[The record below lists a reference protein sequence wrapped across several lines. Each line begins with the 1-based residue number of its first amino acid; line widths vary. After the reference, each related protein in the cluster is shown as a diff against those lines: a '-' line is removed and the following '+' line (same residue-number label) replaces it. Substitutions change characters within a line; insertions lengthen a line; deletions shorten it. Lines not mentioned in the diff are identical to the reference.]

1 MSIDQEVLPEGR
13 AVAAQVIASLR
24 NDVGVDLQPI
34 FEDEH
39 LAAHEKIRRARTAL
53 FHALCV
59 RGGFDEQSFD
69 MAAVDVEPNLFIE
82 WREAG
87 RVSQLTG
94 PAVLQYV
101 STLTS
106 RMEQMA
112 KASGPDSLA
121 KMIAEAGLAS
131 VGVSMMG
138 ETYAFLR
145 GGQALQAALRL
156 GIGRIGMA
164 SAVGAVVMVLAVL
177 IYWFNEI
184 NPKKLLGVIIN
195 ATSSALVVKNWRAG
209 VDGGRGSNLFMAHGT
224 MKSFMQDYQSGD
236 LSKVIQI
243 NARFE
248 VSDRERICSAG
259 LFFADKNFGS
269 YGSEG
274 IMVLSATDDA
284 FHLAHMFAVPYHKDN
299 GTNVAFCG
307 RDLTDLEWLFR
318 ELYNQRGT
326 RRQTYAGPYH
336 ASSTVNDARGGTV
349 GCIAY
354 VGANN

>member
-1 MSIDQEVLPEGR
+1 MSIDQ
-13 AVAAQVIASLR
+13 VITSLR
-24 NDVGVDLQPI
+24 DDVGVDLSLI
-34 FEDEH
+34 FNDEN
-39 LAAHEKIRRARTAL
+39 LSAHEKIRRARTEL
-53 FHALCV
+53 FHALCA
-59 RGGFDEQSFD
+59 RGGFDERELD
-69 MAAVDVEPNLFIE
+69 IAGVEVEPNLFPD
-82 WREAG
+82 WNEAN
-87 RVSQLTG
+87 RASRLTG

-121 KMIAEAGLAS
+121 RMIAEAGLCS

-138 ETYAFLR
+138 ETLAFLR

-164 SAVGAVVMVLAVL
+164 TAIGAVVMVLAVL
-177 IYWFNEI
+177 IYWFNEV

-195 ATSSALVVKNWRAG
+195 ATGSPLVVKNWRAG
-209 VDGGRGSNLFMAHGT
+209 VDGGRGSSLFMAHGA

-243 NARFE
+243 NPRF
-248 VSDRERICSAG
+248 DFGPRERICSAG
-259 LFFADKNFGS
+259 LFFAEKNFGV
-269 YGSEG
+269 YGAEG

-299 GTNVAFCG
+299 GTNVAFTG
-307 RDLTDLEWLFR
+307 RDHPDLEWFFR

-326 RRQTYAGPYH
+326 RREIFGNTYH
-336 ASSTVNDARGGTV
+336 ASSTINDARGGTV

-354 VGANN
+354 IGANN